1 MAQDKRKIEFRTQG
15 SVAYDPSFYVGEEQ
29 AARPAPAKKPRP
41 RTRPQKQPVVRQR
54 MAVSPLPLW
63 GWRGRC

>member
-29 AARPAPAKKPRP
+29 AAVPLLPRSPGPAPGPKSSLWSASGWRC
-41 RTRPQKQPVVRQR
+41 R
-54 MAVSPLPLW
+54 PLPLW

>member
-29 AARPAPAKKPRP
+29 AAEVKAIMRAHG
-41 RTRPQKQPVVRQR
+41 
-54 MAVSPLPLW
+54 MHDAVSVLDT
-63 GWRGRC
+63 RGVERVVKARK